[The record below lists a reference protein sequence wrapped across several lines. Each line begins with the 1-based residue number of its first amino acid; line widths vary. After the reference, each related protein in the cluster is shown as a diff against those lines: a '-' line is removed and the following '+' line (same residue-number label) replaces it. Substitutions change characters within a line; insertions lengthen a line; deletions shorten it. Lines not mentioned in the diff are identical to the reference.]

1 MAKAK
6 KYRLGKLGVTD
17 RLQLE
22 RDEIIVELIDR
33 MQKYVV
39 QAEHSAQKASV
50 SPEDRLE
57 YVKYIFANLW
67 DGYERRQTP

>member
-1 MAKAK
+1 MAKPK
-6 KYRLGKLGVTD
+6 KYQLGRLEVTD

-39 QAEHSAQKASV
+39 QAEQSAQDISV

-57 YVKYIFANLW
+57 YA
-67 DGYERRQTP
+67 Q

>member
-6 KYRLGKLGVTD
+6 KYRLG
-17 RLQLE
+17 RLEVSDQLQME

-39 QAEHSAQKASV
+39 QAEQSAQDISV

-57 YVKYIFANLW
+57 YV
-67 DGYERRQTP
+67 